1 MSSTKEKYLLFIG
14 LCVAIIPIL
23 LIRDYTPSNELRY
36 LSIADE
42 ALRNHT
48 FFTFTNHGVVY
59 ADKPPLY
66 LWIVMGLRWLL
77 GSHQMWALALASVLP
92 ALVIVHVMDT
102 WVRSE
107 MGQSLR
113 STARMML
120 LTSAFFLGAAITMR
134 MDMLMCMFIV
144 LAMRSFWRIYTD
156 SEHKEREKWLFAIYL
171 FLALFTKGPLGILI
185 PLLGIVVFLI
195 TERKPRRIAETWG
208 WRTWLVLLVGCALWW
223 GMVYAEGGKE
233 YLDNLLFH
241 QTVDRAVHAFHHK
254 RPFYYYLICM
264 WYCLAPWA
272 LLVIGSIVMSWRK
285 KAKKSSMQS
294 FFAITSA
301 TTLIML
307 SCLSG
312 KLQIYMLPAIPF
324 MVYAAIL
331 YLPEIE
337 KKKWCKALLTIPM
350 WVLTL
355 TLPGAVVARWVAP
368 EQALLHSPW
377 LYIAATALSIGAAWG
392 LYEAYKGKGVE
403 QYEKA
408 TLRLTLGLFITL
420 FVGGFAFDTIND
432 QIGYAK
438 LCEKIETLSQQSK
451 IKEVAAWR
459 VKNARDMDVYLH
471 QDVREIAD
479 DGSPLDSIH
488 TNCLLVVPTKD
499 AGIFTT
505 NKKKAFGKMTI
516 VTFDQKQ
523 KMETPK

>member
-66 LWIVMGLRWLL
+66 LWIVMALRWLL

-92 ALVIVHVMDT
+92 ALVIVHVMDM
-102 WVRSE
+102 WVRNE
-107 MGQSLR
+107 MDQSLR

-156 SEHKEREKWLFAIYL
+156 SDHKEREKWLFAVYL
-171 FLALFTKGPLGILI
+171 FMALFTKGPLGILI
-185 PLLGIVVFLI
+185 PLLGTVSFLLI
-195 TERKPRRIAETWG
+195 ERKPRSIVEAWG

-233 YLDNLLFH
+233 YLNNLLFH

-254 RPFYYYLICM
+254 RPFYYYLVCM

-272 LLVIGSIVMSWRK
+272 LFVIGSVVMSWRK
-285 KAKKSSMQS
+285 KAEKSLLQS
-294 FFAITSA
+294 FFTITSA

-331 YLPEIE
+331 YLPKIE
-337 KKKWCKALLTIPM
+337 EKKWCKNLLIIPM

-355 TLPGAVVARWVAP
+355 TLPGAVVAGLVVHGQP
-368 EQALLHSPW
+368 LLGSPW
-377 LYIAATALSIGAAWG
+377 FYIAAAALSAGSIWS
-392 LYEAYKGKGVE
+392 LCEAYKGKDIKL
-403 QYEKA
+403 YEKA
-408 TLRLTLGLFITL
+408 TLRLTIGLFITL
-420 FVGGFAFDTIND
+420 FAGGFALDTIND

-438 LCEKIETLSQQSK
+438 LCKNIETLSEQSK
-451 IKEVAAWR
+451 IKNVAAWR

-471 QDVREIAD
+471 HDIKEIAD
-479 DGSPLDSIH
+479 DGSPIDSIK
-488 TNCLLVVPTKD
+488 TSCLLVVPTKE
-499 AGIFTT
+499 AGIFTS
-505 NKKKAFGKMTI
+505 NDKKVYGNMTI
-516 VTFDQKQ
+516 VTFALRN